1 MRNARLHNMLL
12 HTTLLVIATLVGCR
26 GYDAPTD
33 DGGTPQ
39 APNISIADL
48 HDLCGK
54 GPLNIDEPLVA
65 GGYVTSSDRAGNF
78 NRTFTIEDPTGG
90 MEIMAGLYDLHN
102 IYPSGCYVTVRLE
115 GCAVAESHGV
125 LQAGI
130 SAEEYDRYP
139 TSYFSSRALLDRHVR
154 RYDIRREVA
163 PAPLSTSELDTRLCG
178 KLVTIGPLR
187 PTTTEHA
194 DGWNV
199 NADGTWSGYN
209 FFADDRG
216 TTVAVY
222 TSAYADYADRCVPDR
237 RVALTGILQYGTAD
251 GEDCFMIKMR
261 DENDCIPYD

>member
-102 IYPSGCYVTVRLE
+102 IC
-115 GCAVAESHGV
+115 
-125 LQAGI
+125 
-130 SAEEYDRYP
+130 
-139 TSYFSSRALLDRHVR
+139 LL
-154 RYDIRREVA
+154 
-163 PAPLSTSELDTRLCG
+163 
-178 KLVTIGPLR
+178 
-187 PTTTEHA
+187 
-194 DGWNV
+194 
-199 NADGTWSGYN
+199 
-209 FFADDRG
+209 
-216 TTVAVY
+216 Y
-222 TSAYADYADRCVPDR
+222 TSPSP
-237 RVALTGILQYGTAD
+237 
-251 GEDCFMIKMR
+251 R
-261 DENDCIPYD
+261 DP